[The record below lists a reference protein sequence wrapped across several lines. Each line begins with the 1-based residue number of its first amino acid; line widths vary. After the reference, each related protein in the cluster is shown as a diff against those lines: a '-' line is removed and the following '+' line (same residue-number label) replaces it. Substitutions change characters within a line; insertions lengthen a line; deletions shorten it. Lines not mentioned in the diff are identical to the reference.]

1 MKYLLLLLCSMSL
14 QADWDDWDESNK
26 QLFKDYIVLNLV
38 DAHQTYSLTN
48 QFDPV
53 IEKNPIYGR
62 KPSAE
67 RIILV
72 KGLTTYLFYN
82 ALDDNNFSERDKQLS
97 LKIVNTVYL
106 GLILHNGY
114 IGLNLRKQLN

>member
-1 MKYLLLLLCSMSL
+1 MSL

-72 KGLTTYLFYN
+72 KGLTSYLFYN